1 MYRISPLVTLML
13 ILCTVTL
20 SGCGVGKIVP
30 IGKDTYMITG
40 FNSAPFS
47 SGASLLTDIYED
59 AGKYCVSKN
68 LELSPVN
75 TQHNDYAPGRPSRAA
90 LTFRCL
96 RENDPENTRPNLRS
110 EPDTIIEVI
119 QK

>member
-1 MYRISPLVTLML
+1 MHRVFRLKIFAL
-13 ILCTVTL
+13 ILSVVTM

-47 SGASLLTDIYED
+47 SGASLLTDLYED

-68 LELSPVN
+68 LELLPVN
-75 TQHNDYAPGRPSRAA
+75 TQYNDYAPGRPSRAA

-96 RENDPENTRPNLRS
+96 LENDPENTRPNLRT
-110 EPDTIIEVI
+110 EPNTKIEVI